1 MPKSVIDVS
10 IIWLNE
16 DIYSRNTWFPTTDV
30 QTQNIGKLRYMPTV
44 ALPTEC
50 RHTVATQ
57 ATEYQRWRDVGCR
70 SRRCRPM
77 PTLGQRR
84 NASWVRD
91 VISWI
96 NYSIMLLSLCIR
108 QRWLY
113 TLRLGQNGCHFADN
127 ILKFIFLNMEIVVF
141 WLKFYWKLFSRV
153 HLNHWCWVTHICV
166 SKLISIGSA
175 SGLSPCWR
183 QTIIRTNAGI
193 LLIGPLETNFSEIL
207 IEIYTFS
214 FNKMHLKMLSVKWW
228 QFCLCLYVLMV
239 SQHWFKLWD
248 QGCYLLWS
256 Q

>member
-1 MPKSVIDVS
+1 MHTSDGDLNFWKFICKFKFIIEIMKYYPSMDMCVGIYVLLYVNKNLDTIMAVCISFNRFLKKSLALLQPGQNSFFVS
-10 IIWLNE
+10 L
-16 DIYSRNTWFPTTDV
+16 
-30 QTQNIGKLRYMPTV
+30 
-44 ALPTEC
+44 
-50 RHTVATQ
+50 
-57 ATEYQRWRDVGCR
+57 
-70 SRRCRPM
+70 
-77 PTLGQRR
+77 
-84 NASWVRD
+84 RD

-108 QRWLY
+108 QRGLY

-127 ILKFIFLNMEIVVF
+127 ILKFIFLNMKIVVF

-183 QTIIRTNAGI
+183 QTIIGTNAGI

-228 QFCLCLYVLMV
+228 QFLSLPLCVN
-239 SQHWFKLWD
+239 
-248 QGCYLLWS
+248 G
-256 Q
+256 